1 MKFKFVAVLALFVTA
16 IAFTACEKVENC
28 HYDESAKTLKCQGQ
42 TYSTVETGGRVWMA
56 ENANLLNFDSSYCYG
71 NNASFWTADA
81 FDESRAVMVRVQD
94 KVTYEHYNKTI
105 AASVRCVKVK

>member
-1 MKFKFVAVLALFVTA
+1 MRRFLGKIQKVLIRKRMKADFKALNIGKDGFRYYDGKFA
-16 IAFTACEKVENC
+16 DENV
-28 HYDESAKTLKCQGQ
+28 S
-42 TYSTVETGGRVWMA
+42 
-56 ENANLLNFDSSYCYG
+56 
-71 NNASFWTADA
+71 ASFWTADE